1 MSPIT
6 WIVVI
11 IVGIVLLF
19 AIAKF
24 IKSCLPKIVIGLVIL
39 GVLAYLAYQY
49 LIK

>member
-6 WIVVI
+6 WVVVV
-11 IVGIVLLF
+11 IVGIILLF
-19 AIAKF
+19 FIAKF